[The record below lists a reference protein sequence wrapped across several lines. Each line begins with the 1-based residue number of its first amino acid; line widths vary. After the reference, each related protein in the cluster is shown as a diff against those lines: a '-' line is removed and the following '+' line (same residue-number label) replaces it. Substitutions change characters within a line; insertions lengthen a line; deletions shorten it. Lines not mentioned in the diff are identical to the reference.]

1 MKTTIELPDDLVA
14 RAKRAALERK
24 TTLRAL
30 VDRGLRRE
38 LGLPDEGQNHP
49 LEGLATMDSQIWRG
63 VEGDAYVAEQR
74 SGWG

>member
-30 VDRGLRRE
+30 VDCGLRRE

-63 VEGDAYVAEQR
+63 VEADAYVAEQR